1 MSAISFR
8 IILQVRHVLA
18 MGARIS
24 ECSRIEAAAGDDE
37 VQTAWVPEKFRSR
50 ARLDTI
56 VS

>member
-8 IILQVRHVLA
+8 IILQVRHSLA